1 VEGYALTLLV
11 LALTA
16 MTEEFEQQADLFFF
30 GGFED
35 LGYVMGGVPIPR
47 INYSSEMRLV
57 SS

>member
-30 GGFED
+30 RGFED
-35 LGYVMGGVPIPR
+35 LG
-47 INYSSEMRLV
+47 
-57 SS
+57 